1 MMRMPR
7 KTWRPD
13 LIHTDLIQILERKGS
28 LTDSELYGFLKEGYG
43 DLEFGELNRTL
54 MRLEIWGRIYV
65 SSITKDKK
73 RIELVDKVHQR
84 K

>member
-1 MMRMPR
+1 MRMPR

-13 LIHTDLIQILERKGS
+13 LIHTDLIKILERKGS
-28 LTDSELYGFLKEGYG
+28 LTDSELYGFLKEDYG

>member
-28 LTDSELYGFLKEGYG
+28 LTDSELYGFLKEDYG
-43 DLEFGELNRTL
+43 SLEFGELNRTL
-54 MRLEIWGRIYV
+54 MKLEIRGIIHV

-73 RIELVDKVHQR
+73 RIELVNKDHSKN
-84 K
+84 